1 MTAAMVA
8 GIQSIC
14 HFGKM
19 QIPYLGELEF
29 LFRRALGPN
38 YRLARVTL
46 TSESPSVDVC
56 RVVGEVKSRVHVSCK
71 TKDTR
76 LYVGLTHLRRLLITW
91 RLPRNKLSVRSGKD
105 LKTELCCLLP

>member
-19 QIPYLGELEF
+19 QSPYLGELEF

-46 TSESPSVDVC
+46 TSESPSVDVLSRC
-56 RVVGEVKSRVHVSCK
+56 RRSEIASPRVLQNEGYAVIRRS
-71 TKDTR
+71 DTPPAIAN
-76 LYVGLTHLRRLLITW
+76 HLATPKEQIIC
-91 RLPRNKLSVRSGKD
+91 S
-105 LKTELCCLLP
+105 